1 VDILDTTG
9 MAGDIAG
16 SASNGARNTDHTV
29 ASKPNIAATASNAG
43 IADTENPN
51 MDYSRRDYRP
61 AP

>member
-1 VDILDTTG
+1 VDRLDTTG

-16 SASNGARNTDHTV
+16 SASHGDRNTDHTV
-29 ASKPNIAATASNAG
+29 ASTPNIAATVSNSG

-51 MDYSRRDYRP
+51 MDCSRRDHRP

>member
-1 VDILDTTG
+1 VDRLDTIG

-29 ASKPNIAATASNAG
+29 AGMPNIAATASNSR
-43 IADTENPN
+43 IVDTENPN
-51 MDYSRRDYRP
+51 MDCSRDHRP